1 MARVNWAAPLAL
13 LLATGL
19 VACGDDNGGGDSEGD
34 DFVSQANALCS
45 ENATQFQDIALD
57 VGYEFEIED
66 RIEGSERRLAVRQD
80 TLASFEDLE
89 PPADQSE
96 AFNDYLAAREEN
108 ISLYEEQLSAL
119 EDNDEEKAA
128 ELSARASEGADEI
141 QSMSTDLGFEVCDGE
156 LPEDEAAAAEDVIR
170 EFETTA
176 DPATSCSTDGLVTET
191 MLEEGLRGEEKCTA
205 LQDRIGDE
213 LPEDIEMLEKTT
225 GIEGATATVNF
236 EWVGGPDKGYAEKP
250 RTATLYYLDG
260 EWKIYTA
267 GLAE

>member
-1 MARVNWAAPLAL
+1 MARVGWAAPLTL

-19 VACGDDNGGGDSEGD
+19 IACGDDGGGGESEGD
-34 DFVSQANALCS
+34 DFVSQANTLCL

-66 RIEGSERRLAVRQD
+66 RIEGSERRLAVRRD
-80 TLASFEDLE
+80 TLAGFEELE

-96 AFNDYLAAREEN
+96 AFDDLLAAREEN

-119 EDNDEEKAA
+119 EDKDEEKAA

-141 QSMSTDLGFEVCDGE
+141 QALSADLGFEVCDGE
-156 LPEDEAAAAEDVIR
+156 LPEDEAAAAEDVVR

-205 LQDRIGDE
+205 VQGRIADK
-213 LPEDIEMLEKTT
+213 LPEDIELMEKTT
-225 GIEGATATVNF
+225 GIEGATATINYK
-236 EWVGGPDKGYAEKP
+236 WVGGPDDKFTDDP

-267 GLAE
+267 GRAQ